1 VLPLGLIVG
10 LVGITAGFFVVNKC
24 VG

>member
-10 LVGITAGFFVVNKC
+10 LVGITAGFFVVNKR